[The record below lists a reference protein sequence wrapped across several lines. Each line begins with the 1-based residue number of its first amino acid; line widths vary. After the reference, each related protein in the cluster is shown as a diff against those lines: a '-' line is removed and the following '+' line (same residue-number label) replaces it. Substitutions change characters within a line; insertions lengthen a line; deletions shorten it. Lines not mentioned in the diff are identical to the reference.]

1 MTFHHKSSWKV
12 EPLYGQWLF
21 IFWYN
26 DSSFQ
31 RTLNKYTMLSFSP
44 WVVSDSFETPWTCNP
59 PGSSVHGI
67 SQARILER
75 VAISFSGASSW
86 SRDQGC
92 ISCIDRWI
100 LYHCTTWEA
109 QIHHAAAAAAKSLQS
124 CPTLCDTIDCSPP
137 GSPVPG
143 ILQARTLEWVAI
155 SFSNAWKWKVKV
167 KSLSPVW
174 PSAIPWTA
182 AF

>member
-1 MTFHHKSSWKV
+1 MTTQLVTFHHKSSWKV
-12 EPLYGQWLF
+12 KPLYGQWLF
-21 IFWYN
+21 SFWYN

-75 VAISFSGASSW
+75 VAISFSRGSSW
-86 SRDQGC
+86 PRDRGS

-109 QIHHAAAAAAKSLQS
+109 QTHHKKCFFNVMLLGKD
-124 CPTLCDTIDCSPP
+124 TLTNLLNNI
-137 GSPVPG
+137 
-143 ILQARTLEWVAI
+143 
-155 SFSNAWKWKVKV
+155 FSSKNIIWNKFELLAM
-167 KSLSPVW
+167 
-174 PSAIPWTA
+174 
-182 AF
+182 FG